1 MEDTPLDAT
10 RVSQPEVPLQ
20 KRMTWQVLRPVHPS
34 FDDCILGVPHVVVL
48 FCSPNTLPLQ
58 LPQGRKRWKRQRVGR
73 RVASHGMRAATGTDL
88 PFPDEP
94 TSPRT
99 ANAL

>member
-1 MEDTPLDAT
+1 MEDTPFDAT

-20 KRMTWQVLRPVHPS
+20 KRMTWQVLRPVRPS
-34 FDDCILGVPHVVVL
+34 FDDCILGVPHVIVL

-73 RVASHGMRAATGTDL
+73 RVVQARHERRDWDGPAAYGRA
-88 PFPDEP
+88 
-94 TSPRT
+94 
-99 ANAL
+99 